1 MIFETIVVTRSE
13 IGAMHITPLGIRE
26 DDGLTLLAPYRPS
39 TTLDNLLA
47 TRCASVA
54 LMSANATISTLFILA

>member
-26 DDGLTLLAPYRPS
+26 DDGLTLLAP
-39 TTLDNLLA
+39 
-47 TRCASVA
+47 
-54 LMSANATISTLFILA
+54 